1 MNRSSL
7 VRILSNSFR
16 PGLRKL
22 GVSEEKMALVYDWV
36 DTSLIRPLP
45 RDNAFAR
52 EYGLTKRFIVLYAGN
67 LGLSQGLENVL
78 IAAEQMIDHHD
89 IHFVFVGGGAG
100 RDRLRALAEKKHLA
114 NVQFLPFQ
122 PRDRLPEVLA
132 SSDVSLVILRPGI
145 GTGSLPSKTFSV
157 MASARPLIVCIDE
170 GSEAWK
176 LVNRAEA
183 GICMPPEHPERL
195 AEAILTLRQDHNLR
209 ENFGKNGRIWAERH
223 HSSQSAAEKFE
234 NLFSRAILST
244 GPK

>member
-1 MNRSSL
+1 
-7 VRILSNSFR
+7 
-16 PGLRKL
+16 
-22 GVSEEKMALVYDWV
+22 
-36 DTSLIRPLP
+36 
-45 RDNAFAR
+45 
-52 EYGLTKRFIVLYAGN
+52 
-67 LGLSQGLENVL
+67 
-78 IAAEQMIDHHD
+78 
-89 IHFVFVGGGAG
+89 
-100 RDRLRALAEKKHLA
+100 
-114 NVQFLPFQ
+114 
-122 PRDRLPEVLA
+122 
-132 SSDVSLVILRPGI
+132 
-145 GTGSLPSKTFSV
+145 